1 MTILLCGSIYICKML
16 RNSCM
21 CIEAVYNI
29 EHLCILW
36 CLLRQIGSTA
46 AAEDHDID
54 LILPLLH
61 IDTVYGAR
69 LVNTAASSIS
79 GFCLIAH
86 STPRPRFPYPKIP
99 IFMFHT
105 PLQNYFSFSLMIQ
118 KEPVNFFIDRLPFHF
133 LNNIILL

>member
-46 AAEDHDID
+46 AAEYHNID

-61 IDTVYGAR
+61 IIYRTNG
-69 LVNTAASSIS
+69 
-79 GFCLIAH
+79 C
-86 STPRPRFPYPKIP
+86 
-99 IFMFHT
+99 
-105 PLQNYFSFSLMIQ
+105 SLC
-118 KEPVNFFIDRLPFHF
+118 
-133 LNNIILL
+133 